1 MPSQEGILL
10 VVFVAIAGNLLLAI
24 GLLAAPRLRRSRGRE
39 AALDAR
45 TVLGSRD
52 SITITKR
59 APTEPWTTPHGA
71 GTTGAPAVASPT
83 RAAATELI
91 PVDAATGLELQPTW
105 ARRLAEE
112 DARGRRYHRPA
123 TIVLVEVEGY
133 DRLVARL
140 GEGAAVRLIPPVAAT
155 MRRHGRAT
163 DHVARLGPARFGA
176 ILPETDEVQAI
187 HYLERVRATCDLWL
201 EAGAV
206 SLRLSIGWAGT
217 NPSRPVDVAVN
228 LAEERLNE
236 ERRRM
241 RAATPEPQVAGPA
254 FDPVPQPS

>member
-24 GLLAAPRLRRSRGRE
+24 GLLVAPRLRRSRAQE
-39 AALDAR
+39 PAFDAH

-52 SITITKR
+52 SMMIAKR
-59 APTEPWTTPHGA
+59 APTEAWAAPTALDTPGIPVMSA
-71 GTTGAPAVASPT
+71 IPRAI
-83 RAAATELI
+83 AAAPI
-91 PVDAATGLELQPTW
+91 PIDPATGLELETTW
-105 ARRLAEE
+105 SRRLAEE
-112 DARGRRYHRPA
+112 DARVRRYHRPS
-123 TIVLVEVEGY
+123 TVVLVEIEGY

-140 GEGAAVRLIPPVAAT
+140 GPAAAERLIPPVAAT
-155 MRRHGRAT
+155 MRRQARAT

-176 ILPETDEVQAI
+176 IMPETDEVEAI
-187 HYLERVRATCDLWL
+187 HYVERVRSTCDLWL

-217 NPSRPVDVAVN
+217 NPSRPIEQALN

-236 ERRRM
+236 ERRRL
-241 RAATPEPQVAGPA
+241 RASAPEPS
-254 FDPVPQPS
+254 VPDMMETAPQAS